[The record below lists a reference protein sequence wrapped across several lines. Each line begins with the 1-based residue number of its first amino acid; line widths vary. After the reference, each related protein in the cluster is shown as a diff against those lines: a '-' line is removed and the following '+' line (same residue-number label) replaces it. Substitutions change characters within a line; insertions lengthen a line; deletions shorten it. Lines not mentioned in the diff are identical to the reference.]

1 MNASMAKLQSI
12 HPLNP
17 CFEQTL
23 KGNAENGYC
32 RTYIY
37 ELCSECYLPQLAL
50 YTKWVDERVA
60 SGNTKSPMKP
70 ATALPM
76 KGVVDGFYAK
86 PLIEMTSRVPR
97 TREVY
102 RAVMER
108 LADAM

>member
-1 MNASMAKLQSI
+1 MARLQAI

-17 CFEQTL
+17 CFEQAL

-37 ELCSECYLPQLAL
+37 ELCNEYYLPQLTL

-60 SGNTKSPMKP
+60 SGDRKSPMKP
-70 ATALPM
+70 AKALPM
-76 KGVVDGFYAK
+76 KKIVDGFYAK
-86 PLIEMTSRVPR
+86 PLIEMTSRAPR
-97 TREVY
+97 TREAY

-108 LADAM
+108 LAETM